1 MSQAIVKTLS
11 DRVKDTFGLLA
22 KFIETCPDD
31 IWAEK
36 FGGWPVWQEIYHA
49 VRAVNLFV
57 EVPGQEAA
65 PLLVK
70 PEVCGLSEEGRDA
83 PPREKVKEQCLAAQA
98 LVEKYLETLQDEDLP
113 KRNETPFR
121 VINFDLTH
129 GATLMLLASHNLYHL
144 GAGDSALRSR
154 GLKGVF

>member
-1 MSQAIVKTLS
+1 MSQAIVN
-11 DRVKDTFGLLA
+11 TFAGRLKETFDLLA

-57 EVPGQEAA
+57 EVPGQTPP
-65 PLLVK
+65 PLLVS
-70 PEVCGLSEEGRDA
+70 PEVCGLKEVGAEA
-83 PPREKVKEQCLAAQA
+83 PPQARIREQCLAARE
-98 LVEKYLETLQDEDLP
+98 LVGRYLENLEDEDLP

-121 VINFDLTH
+121 IINFDLTH
-129 GATLMLLASHNLYHL
+129 GGTLLLLASHNLYHL
-144 GAGDSALRSR
+144 GAGDSALRSHGR
-154 GLKGVF
+154 PGVF